1 MLTITDPVA
10 NFLVRLRP
18 LPRILFVLFGAVLI
32 HLSLGT
38 YHTFG
43 NMLPYLASYL
53 RNHTDPEVKIEHLM
67 WIPTFQGCFPFAM
80 IIGGFLSMKLGPR
93 LAAAIGCY
101 TMAFGVFLS
110 YYTIKMSYGLF
121 LVTYGFMQGIAYV
134 VAVASVINWAP
145 DKIGLVSGIVAAGFG
160 LSSSIFAPIQTRMI
174 NPENKAASTDG
185 YFTDEHL
192 IDRVPD
198 TFKTLSVVYFIM
210 QTIGLIF
217 ICDPPAEFVRKHFSD
232 TAIIDMAWLSKRRTR
247 WQNNNKNAATKKDT
261 LFSGYS
267 YSQLSVNVDDDSDD
281 ENKSPK
287 RTTAKRKHSVDDDS
301 KGLAATCSAADIEA
315 EESDDDLLQTI
326 KPQPLSLRPS
336 EVLKSSTFYWL
347 FIALFCCSFYGNLFY
362 NLYKTFGETFIED
375 DMFLAIAFSIG
386 TVANAAARIGWGL
399 LTDKTSFQVA
409 LSSASCLATALL
421 LTMPLTAVLGKY
433 MYLLWLT
440 LMFICLA
447 ATHALFITAA
457 VRCFG
462 TQYKATNYGCLILST
477 TLSGILLSVSTSSL
491 LSIIGYNWTFIIS
504 AAFPFTAFAITSAIR
519 ITPQGHLII

>member
-1 MLTITDPVA
+1 MFTITDPVA

-93 LAAAIGCY
+93 FAAAIGCY

-110 YYTIKMSYGLF
+110 YYTIKMSYG
-121 LVTYGFMQGIAYV
+121 QGIAYV
-134 VAVASVINWAP
+134 VAVSTVINWAP

-192 IDRVPD
+192 INRVPD
-198 TFKTLSVVYFIM
+198 TFITLSIVYFVM

-247 WQNNNKNAATKKDT
+247 WQSNNNATASKKDT
-261 LFSGYS
+261 IFSGYS
-267 YSQLSVNVDDDSDD
+267 YSQLSVNVDDSDD
-281 ENKSPK
+281 DDGDNNSPK
-287 RTTAKRKHSVDDDS
+287 RTTGKRKNSVDDN
-301 KGLAATCSAADIEA
+301 LVPCSAAVTAIEA
-315 EESDDDLLQTI
+315 EESDDDLLQTV

-477 TLSGILLSVSTSSL
+477 TLSGILLSISTSSL

-504 AAFPFTAFAITSAIR
+504 AAFPFTAFMITSAIR

>member
-10 NFLVRLRP
+10 SWLVRLRP

-101 TMAFGVFLS
+101 TMALGVFLS
-110 YYTIKMSYGLF
+110 YFTIKMSYGLF
-121 LVTYGFMQGIAYV
+121 LVTYGFMFGLGQGIAYV

-185 YFTDEHL
+185 YFMDEYL
-192 IDRVPD
+192 INRVPD
-198 TFKTLSVVYFIM
+198 TFKTLSLVYFIM

-232 TAIIDMAWLSKRRTR
+232 TAIMDMAWLSKRRTR
-247 WQNNNKNAATKKDT
+247 WQNSNNAGTSKRDKI
-261 LFSGYS
+261 FSGYS
-267 YSQLSVNVDDDSDD
+267 YSQLSVNVDDDDD
-281 ENKSPK
+281 DDSPK
-287 RTTAKRKHSVDDDS
+287 RATAKRKLSINDDDTT
-301 KGLAATCSAADIEA
+301 GLITCSADIEA
-315 EESDDDLLQTI
+315 DESDDDLHTI
-326 KPQPLSLRPS
+326 KPQPISLRPS

-386 TVANAAARIGWGL
+386 TIANAAARIGWGL

-421 LTMPLTAVLGKY
+421 LTMPLTAALGKY
-433 MYLLWLT
+433 MYLLWLIM
-440 LMFICLA
+440 MFICLA

-477 TLSGILLSVSTSSL
+477 TLSGILLSISTSSL
-491 LSIIGYNWTFIIS
+491 LSIIGYNWAFIIS
-504 AAFPFTAFAITSAIR
+504 AAFPFTAFVITSAIR
-519 ITPQGHLII
+519 VTPQGHLII